1 MWNRTIPALALTI
14 LACSP
19 AQEPAEP
26 ARPADVAKTE
36 GAERIDQRNDPSL
49 FRLQMVRR
57 FVDLPTLGE
66 STRKPFP
73 SNWWPM
79 SQGGAAR
86 SWYQNEASPTE
97 KYDQLV
103 HPDQIA
109 DVELTLAQKN
119 WKDEPVNEG
128 AEPETFH
135 VGPATE
141 WELREHGR
149 YGDVDPDSWWG
160 HCNGWA
166 SYVLNE
172 DEPIREVWVRMN
184 GSDVEECHGD
194 TTGCVAFRLGDINA
208 LGAELYW
215 SDAARMLGRR
225 CEQESSEFEFD
236 EAGRINNVYCR
247 DGNAG
252 AWHII
257 ATNMLGV
264 MQRPFILDLSAN
276 FEVWNYPVYR
286 FELTRNDDL
295 TLEEAL
301 AEVGAPEGTT
311 TWIYNEDAVS
321 FRRIQMRAWIVEDAI
336 PPSNQPAGDELSRY
350 TTLETYDYVLELD
363 AAGDIVG
370 GEWVGRSKT
379 NHADFV
385 WYSYSNDRYGADD
398 RWDGDN
404 PHVRYSVFKQ
414 ILTLA
419 QNTPEPPPAGDVL
432 RLSSQPGLSI
442 PDQDPNG
449 ASDTITVDES
459 FAATSVKVT
468 LDVTHTYRGDLTVL
482 LSHGDRQLTLRA
494 PSGGS
499 QHDLHESYTVDG
511 TGLDAAG
518 DWTLTIVDAWAQD
531 TGTIDAWT
539 LELTR
544 PAGGGGGG
552 GSTTVTKRYDA
563 TPSLAIPD
571 NDQTGIIST
580 IRIDDDIQIS
590 DLTVTVDV
598 THTWVGDLLITI
610 SNGTATQTL
619 HDRTGGGQ
627 RDLHETYPTL
637 AFRNA
642 SARGHWTLKVTD
654 NAGRD
659 VGTLDAWSIEVT
671 GTER

>member
-1 MWNRTIPALALTI
+1 MSSKISIPLLALAG

-19 AQEPAEP
+19 AQEVAP
-26 ARPADVAKTE
+26 PADQAKSE
-36 GAERIDQRNDPSL
+36 DAERIDDRNDPSL
-49 FRLQMVRR
+49 FRLEMVRR
-57 FVDLPTLGE
+57 FADLPTAGE

-79 SQGGAAR
+79 RHGGAAR
-86 SWYQNEASPTE
+86 RWYQNEPAPTE

-103 HPDQIA
+103 HPDQIE

-119 WKDEPVNEG
+119 WKDEPVNED

-135 VGPATE
+135 IGPATE
-141 WELREHGR
+141 WELTKHGR

-166 SYVLNE
+166 SYTLNE

-184 GSDVEECHGD
+184 GNDVEECRGD
-194 TTGCVAFRLGDINA
+194 TTGCILFRLGDINA

-215 SDAARMLGRR
+215 IDAARMLGRR
-225 CEQESSEFEFD
+225 CEQQSSEFEFD
-236 EAGRINNVYCR
+236 EAGRINNVDCR

-252 AWHII
+252 AFHII
-257 ATNMLGV
+257 AANMIGV
-264 MQRPFILDLSAN
+264 MQRPFILDLNAN

-295 TLEEAL
+295 TLDEAL
-301 AEVGAPEGTT
+301 AEIGAPEGTA

-321 FRRIQMRAWIVEDAI
+321 FRRVQMRAWIVEDAI
-336 PPSNQPAGDELSRY
+336 PPTNEPAGDDLDRY

-370 GEWVGRSKT
+370 GEWIGRSKT
-379 NHADFV
+379 DHADFV
-385 WYSYSNDRYGADD
+385 WFSYSNDRYDAYGADD
-398 RWDGDN
+398 RWDSDN
-404 PHVRYSVFKQ
+404 PHLRYSIFEQ

-419 QNTPEPPPAGDVL
+419 QSRPEPPPGGDVL
-432 RLSSQPGLSI
+432 RLSSRPDLAI
-442 PDQDPNG
+442 PDDDPTG
-449 ASDTITVDES
+449 SSDTITVDES
-459 FAATSVKVT
+459 FAVTSVGVT

-482 LSHGDRQLTLRA
+482 LSHGDRQFTLRS

-499 QHDLHESYTVDG
+499 QHDLHERYSIDA
-511 TGLDAAG
+511 TGADATG
-518 DWTLTIVDAWAQD
+518 DWTLTVVDGWAQD
-531 TGTIDAWT
+531 TGTIDGWT

-544 PAGGGGGG
+544 PKSGGGG
-552 GSTTVTKRYDA
+552 TTVTKQYSA
-563 TPSLAIPD
+563 SPNVSIPD
-571 NDQTGIIST
+571 DDPTGVT
-580 IRIDDDIQIS
+580 DTLTIDDDIQIS
-590 DLTVTVDV
+590 ELSVTVDI
-598 THTWVGDLLITI
+598 THTWIGDLVITL

-619 HDRTGGGQ
+619 HDRAGGSQ
-627 RDLHETYPTL
+627 HDLRKTFPTL
-637 AFRNA
+637 AFQNA
-642 SARGHWTLKVTD
+642 GTRGNWTLKVTD

-659 VGTLDAWSIEVT
+659 TGTLKAWSIEVT